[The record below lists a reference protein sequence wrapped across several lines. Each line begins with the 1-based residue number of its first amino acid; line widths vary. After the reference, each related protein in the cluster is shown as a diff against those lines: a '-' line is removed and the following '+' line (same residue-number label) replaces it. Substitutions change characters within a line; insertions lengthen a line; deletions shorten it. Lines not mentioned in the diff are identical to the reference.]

1 MNKNKLLALQVNGLS
16 EREEKCKFLT
26 ASTNF
31 FFFSSFFRHEDF
43 MMEYNGSKN
52 TSSPFKIHNPY
63 ARRVIISS
71 DGDESDGSMSHF
83 GKCDAGWTN
92 TSNNITLKQSTFFM
106 YPCKQSELQQQKSH
120 RNAKVK
126 SLNVPTVWKNIR
138 SLHLVWVTF
147 LLQAN

>member
-1 MNKNKLLALQVNGLS
+1 MSVVSIRMNKNKLLALQVNGLS

-31 FFFSSFFRHEDF
+31 FFFSFFFRHEDF

-71 DGDESDGSMSHF
+71 DGDESDGFMSHF
-83 GKCDAGWTN
+83 GKCDAG
-92 TSNNITLKQSTFFM
+92 
-106 YPCKQSELQQQKSH
+106 
-120 RNAKVK
+120 
-126 SLNVPTVWKNIR
+126 
-138 SLHLVWVTF
+138 
-147 LLQAN
+147 